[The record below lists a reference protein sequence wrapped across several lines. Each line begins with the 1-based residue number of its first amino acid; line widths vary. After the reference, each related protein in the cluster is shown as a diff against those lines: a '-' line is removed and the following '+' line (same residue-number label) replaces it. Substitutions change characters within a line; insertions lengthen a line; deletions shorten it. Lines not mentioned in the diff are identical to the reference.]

1 MCAPIGPGPLPGSWA
16 AGGAQALRLELGTE
30 VRELGLE
37 MLGRLGQHER
47 VCRELLEAGRLIEGL
62 GVLRRHR
69 LEGIPPHDF
78 LEAAL
83 QDSDPALFVAVFR
96 FCRTCVPDF
105 EALSGTCQAA
115 LETLQLC

>member
-1 MCAPIGPGPLPGSWA
+1 MTFGGLVDSLPLA
-16 AGGAQALRLELGTE
+16 ERLLALGRPE